1 MAVVGMIVAALVDG
15 GDLVLETVLVAVMVL
30 VTGVRIGADGAG
42 SVATDGVRVNIV
54 AGGSVAG
61 EE

>member
-1 MAVVGMIVAALVDG
+1 M
-15 GDLVLETVLVAVMVL
+15 LETVLVAVMVL